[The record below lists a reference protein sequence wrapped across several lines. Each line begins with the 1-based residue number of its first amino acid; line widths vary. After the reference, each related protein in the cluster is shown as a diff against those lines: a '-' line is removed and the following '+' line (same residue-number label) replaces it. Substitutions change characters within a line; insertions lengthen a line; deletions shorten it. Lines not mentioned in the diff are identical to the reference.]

1 MWSSRSRISPSIF
14 LADKYAAAFAN
25 AGIGDDDLN
34 RARGDADAVAHI
46 IQAVSLR
53 GGSATIFK
61 RKLMQP
67 VLPKEAAP
75 VKRQH
80 QQPRRKPPSQTNP
93 SGGAAEEGSSKP
105 SQRQLTANAD
115 GLFKLASEA
124 DLALMLERT
133 PTVVVEFKAR
143 WCGGCKKF
151 APTYTKLATELDSAA
166 ASLCVM
172 DVDDA
177 AETAMTYGASELPH
191 FVIFRS
197 GQRWDQLVGGKLT
210 TLKQKIRYSM
220 EGKRYNSK

>member
-1 MWSSRSRISPSIF
+1 MESFLRACDRRAADVAAAAPPPALDVMNYASNYSSSTTKDVELEILSLADVLAELE
-14 LADKYAAAFAN
+14 LADKYSTAFAN

-61 RKLMQP
+61 RKLMLQP

-75 VKRQH
+75 VRKGQH
-80 QQPRRKPPSQTNP
+80 QQPRRKPQSSQTNP
-93 SGGAAEEGSSKP
+93 SGGAAEDASSKP

-143 WCGGCKKF
+143 WCGGCKIAEKYLSGVTR
-151 APTYTKLATELDSAA
+151 AKLLSSA
-166 ASLCVM
+166 
-172 DVDDA
+172 
-177 AETAMTYGASELPH
+177 E
-191 FVIFRS
+191 
-197 GQRWDQLVGGKLT
+197 
-210 TLKQKIRYSM
+210 
-220 EGKRYNSK
+220 